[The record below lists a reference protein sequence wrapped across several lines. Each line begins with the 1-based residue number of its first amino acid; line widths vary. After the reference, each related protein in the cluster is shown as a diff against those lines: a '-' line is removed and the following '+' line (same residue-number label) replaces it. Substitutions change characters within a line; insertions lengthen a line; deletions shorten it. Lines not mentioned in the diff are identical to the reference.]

1 MENKEI
7 RFIDSK
13 YNELFRIPD
22 NSKINVKYADGHI
35 EERTC
40 KYIDDYHMEIN
51 GNCFHIC
58 QWAGIM
64 EKNGNTY
71 YPAEETTHNIE
82 KTENEQLVEKYA
94 DGAKRDKFFKNPN
107 GFTEVYYNPDST
119 AGGQLVY
126 NEISH
131 EVIKDAAAHS
141 RNAREFFEYID
152 SYGTVSLIDIDT
164 PEFKPNFKSFI
175 QRKADFE
182 NCTPKTMNGLKKDA
196 GIEIPKPHK
205 SKNFER

>member
-40 KYIDDYHMEIN
+40 KYIDDYHTEIN

-58 QWAGIM
+58 QWAEVM

-71 YPAEETTHNIE
+71 YPAEETTRNIG
-82 KTENEQLVEKYA
+82 KAENEQRIEKYA

-107 GFTEVYYNPDST
+107 GFTEVRRLKIEWLNEVLPVRHRLRCYT
-119 AGGQLVY
+119 KVY
-126 NEISH
+126 CC
-131 EVIKDAAAHS
+131 
-141 RNAREFFEYID
+141 R
-152 SYGTVSLIDIDT
+152 
-164 PEFKPNFKSFI
+164 KP
-175 QRKADFE
+175 RL
-182 NCTPKTMNGLKKDA
+182 P
-196 GIEIPKPHK
+196 
-205 SKNFER
+205 